1 VWVPLPKSCLSSV
14 VAGNRLMGVH
24 ITALSY
30 RRYWLK
36 ACVLHIHQSTFRCV
50 SMADYGV
57 KEETNT
63 DVFLLEESDLESG
76 IREIMPVAPVPLC
89 ENTV

>member
-1 VWVPLPKSCLSSV
+1 
-14 VAGNRLMGVH
+14 
-24 ITALSY
+24 
-30 RRYWLK
+30 
-36 ACVLHIHQSTFRCV
+36 
-50 SMADYGV
+50 MADYGV